1 MDKKIER
8 VSTCLDIPE
17 FDCAVVGAGHDKLFV
32 EVQARHSAL
41 VLVWA
46 LTELSIFMPHHY

>member
-46 LTELSIFMPHHY
+46 LAELSIFMPHY